1 MVWNKVVFKNNNLN
15 ANQKHNTQKIQK
27 FKMYAI
33 SKKRGGRGGRRE
45 VTKRMTAFEII
56 QSSVVAII
64 YILIYLVVCP

>member
-1 MVWNKVVFKNNNLN
+1 MVWNKVVFRNDNLHIN
-15 ANQKHNTQKIQK
+15 RKHNTQKIQK

-33 SKKRGGRGGRRE
+33 SKKRGGRGGHGV
-45 VTKRMTAFEII
+45 VTKRMTAFEIV